1 METSESAKKLRII
14 IEKAIED
21 HKLTRSEYDMIIHQA
36 TMDGII
42 DSEEQALLSQ
52 LQDLIENKSVK
63 LVP

>member
-1 METSESAKKLRII
+1 MNPSNSAGQLKEI

-21 HKLTRSEYDMIIHQA
+21 HKITRDEYEMIIYQA
-36 TMDGII
+36 TADGII
-42 DSEEQALLSQ
+42 DSEERALLQQ

>member
-1 METSESAKKLRII
+1 MEPSKSANRLKEL

-21 HKLTRSEYDMIIHQA
+21 NRITRNEYDRIIAQA
-36 TMDGII
+36 TADGII

-52 LQDLIENKSVK
+52 LQDLIENKTVK